1 MNVTEYIDLIQTRLQ
16 RNFDIESDIKM
27 FDQQIQ
33 LYGKSEIHNESY
45 FASKK
50 VKVWRAENHE
60 FCFVKS
66 YEFLDDKNIND
77 FKNFLIT
84 AVDYLVKPHSEHM
97 SSIITGV
104 MVVDNIQES
113 LEKEILG
120 FKHKKTYALT
130 FKGWSDVRLLAIS
143 PRSNR
148 VISNRKGKEVENFY
162 LPMKIEE
169 KKTI

>member
-1 MNVTEYIDLIQTRLQ
+1 MNVTEYMDLIQTRLQ
-16 RNFDIESDIKM
+16 RNFDIESNIKM

-45 FASKK
+45 FASKR

-60 FCFVKS
+60 FCFVRS
-66 YEFLDDKNIND
+66 YQFLDEKNIKD
-77 FKNFLIT
+77 FKDFLIK

-104 MVVDNIQES
+104 MVVDDIQES
-113 LEKEILG
+113 LEKVISE
-120 FKHKKTYALT
+120 FKHKKTYAFT
-130 FKGWSDVRLLAIS
+130 FKGWSDVRLLAVS
-143 PRSNR
+143 PPSNR

-162 LPMKIEE
+162 LPIKIE
-169 KKTI
+169 KKKSS